1 MILFYHIGRYF
12 IFLIKTLEKP
22 EKQSVWWSQFLKE
35 LRKLGLSSVGIIILV
50 SAFMGAVITIQTA
63 YNMTNPLLPDYL
75 VGLST
80 RDTLFLEFSST
91 IICIILAGK
100 VGSNIAS
107 EIGSMRVTEQIDAME
122 VMGINAAQFLVSP
135 KIFSFLFIIPI
146 LVVLSMIIGL
156 VGGLFAAMMT
166 GSLSGQDYILGLQYA
181 FIPYY
186 IIYSI
191 IKSLFFAFIIVTIS
205 SYQGF
210 YVSGGA
216 IEVGKA
222 STRAVVYSIVIILLF
237 DLILTQLL
245 LT

>member
-1 MILFYHIGRYF
+1 MMFFYHLGRYF
-12 IFLIKTLEKP
+12 VFLKKVFEKP
-22 EKQSVWWSQFLKE
+22 EKHSVWWNQFLKE
-35 LRKLGLSSVGIIILV
+35 LKKLGLSSVGIIVLV
-50 SAFMGAVITIQTA
+50 SVFMGAVITLQTA

-75 VGLST
+75 VGLTT

-100 VGSNIAS
+100 VGSNVAS
-107 EIGSMRVTEQIDAME
+107 EIGTMRVTEQIDAME
-122 VMGINAAQFLVSP
+122 VMGLNAAQFLVSP
-135 KIFSFLFIIPI
+135 KIFSFVFIIPV
-146 LVVLSMIIGL
+146 LVIISMA
-156 VGGLFAAMMT
+156 VGISGGCLAALLT
-166 GSLSGQDYILGLQYA
+166 GTISGESFVSGLQFA

-186 IIYSI
+186 ITYSL
-191 IKSLFFAFIIVTIS
+191 IKSLVFAFLIISVS

-216 IEVGKA
+216 IEVGRA
-222 STRAVVYSIVIILLF
+222 STKAVVYSTVLILLF